1 LIEPQKQDLRKCE
14 TLVAITEK
22 LRGQGGCPWDKAQ
35 THKTLRGNLLEE
47 TYETLEALDSGNP
60 KELEEELGDL
70 LMQIVLHSQ
79 IASECQEFD
88 IGDVIAG
95 INAKLIYRHPHVF
108 GDVKVSCSGEVLKNW
123 QELKQKTKG
132 KKASIIGSVPR
143 SMPSLAYA
151 QEIQY
156 RVAQAGFDWKNPED
170 IIDKLC
176 EEIEELKATN
186 TKERQSQEFGDLLFT
201 LVNIARR
208 RGIDV
213 EASLRETNERFFKRF
228 TYMEKLAGER
238 GLNFEKISLDEQN
251 GLWDEAKKAVG

>member
-1 LIEPQKQDLRKCE
+1 MIEPEKQDLRKFE
-14 TLVAITEK
+14 TLIAITEK
-22 LRGQGGCPWDKAQ
+22 LRGPGGCPWDKEQ
-35 THKTLRGNLLEE
+35 THETLRGNLLEE

-79 IASECQEFD
+79 IASECHAFD

-108 GDVKVSCSGEVLKNW
+108 GKVKVSGSDEVLKNW
-123 QELKQKTKG
+123 QELKQKSKEKG
-132 KKASIIGSVPR
+132 TSIIGSVPK
-143 SMPSLAYA
+143 SLPSLAYA

-156 RVAQAGFDWKNPED
+156 RVAQAGFDWKDPAD

-176 EEIEELKATN
+176 EEIAEFKEAE
-186 TKERQSQEFGDLLFT
+186 TKEHQAQEFGDVLFT

-208 RGIDV
+208 QGMDV
-213 EASLRETNERFFKRF
+213 ETSLREANECFFKRF
-228 TYMEKLAGER
+228 THMEKLARER
-238 GLNFEKISLDEQN
+238 GLDFEKLSLDEQN
-251 GLWDEAKKAVG
+251 ALWDEAKKAVG

>member
-1 LIEPQKQDLRKCE
+1 LIEPEKQDLRKFE

-22 LRGQGGCPWDKAQ
+22 LRGPGGCPWDKEQ
-35 THKTLRGNLLEE
+35 THGTLRGNLLEE

-70 LMQIVLHSQ
+70 LMQVVLHSQ
-79 IASECQEFD
+79 IASECHEFD

-108 GDVKVSCSGEVLKNW
+108 DNVKVSSSAEVLKNW
-123 QELKQKTKG
+123 RELKQKTKG
-132 KKASIIGSVPR
+132 KEASIIGSVPK

-156 RVAQAGFDWKNPED
+156 RVAQAGFDWKNSDD

-176 EEIEELKATN
+176 EEIEELKEAK

-213 EASLRETNERFFKRF
+213 EISLRETNERFFKRF
-228 TYMEKLAGER
+228 THMEKVARER
-238 GLNFEKISLDEQN
+238 GLSFENLSLDEQN
-251 GLWDEAKKAVG
+251 ALWDEAKKAVG